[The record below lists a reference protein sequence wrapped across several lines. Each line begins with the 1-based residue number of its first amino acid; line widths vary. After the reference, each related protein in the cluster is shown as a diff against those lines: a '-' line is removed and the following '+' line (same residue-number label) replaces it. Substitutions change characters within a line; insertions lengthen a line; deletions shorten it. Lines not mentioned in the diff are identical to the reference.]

1 MSYEPPKDPWL
12 IGAVTTGAEKNV
24 SQRLREAGQEVF
36 YPKVTT
42 VARIGNGR
50 SLAKVEKPRYPSY
63 LFVRAETVR
72 FLDAVYQDSRFR
84 GFLKVAGKV
93 GVLHE
98 DLIRDMKAWNGSIA
112 TAEKEVKPKFNNGD
126 VVELVGF
133 ARIGQVELRGSQ
145 VWFNNS
151 DFNMAIQISDLTL
164 LKHHVECA
172 A

>member
-12 IGAVTTGAEKNV
+12 IGAVTTGAEENV
-24 SQRLREAGQEVF
+24 SERLLEADQEVF
-36 YPKVTT
+36 YPKITT
-42 VARIGNGR
+42 MARIGDKR
-50 SLAKVEKPRYPSY
+50 SLVKVEKPRYPSY

-84 GFLKVAGKV
+84 GFLKVAEKV
-93 GVLHE
+93 GVIHE
-98 DLIRDMKAWNGSIA
+98 DKIQQMKAWDGSIA
-112 TAEKEVKPKFNNGD
+112 TVEEEVKPKFNNGD

-133 ARIGQVELRGSQ
+133 ARIGEVELRGSQ